1 VDPPTPVTTTAVM
14 DYVNA
19 GVVDYV
25 NAAPLNWWIP

>member
-1 VDPPTPVTTTAVM
+1 VDPPTLVTTTAAM

-25 NAAPLNWWIP
+25 NAAPLNW